1 MKPLLAA
8 VAFLSLAASLF
19 AAEPPATYA
28 AQKAEAEK
36 FFAEKSFLKANEI
49 YRAVNV
55 TNLPPAEQRWVQFRR
70 ADTLWR
76 SEASTQRADQTKF
89 NQARQEL
96 NVLVRDVQ
104 REEEKDRGWVEA
116 QESLGDSH
124 WTPRNQRNWGG
135 AWQHYSQALDWWA
148 GQRAGDESRDRYLG
162 IVWRSAKPPGAEP
175 YYRYGNYGNALPL
188 NILENTLK
196 IAATDNDKA
205 HAHYLLAVSFQ
216 YHGGDWDARAR
227 VPEHFEAAL
236 KPGKGTDWYDDAL
249 YHYAEWMMNQ
259 GRAVPLKDGNW
270 TQEQDYVKALELFR
284 RFVKEFNKGES
295 RYWEQAQSQI
305 RNITQVNLGVG
316 VSHVFLPDS
325 EIQYHLNWRNVKRID
340 LALYPVDLTK
350 DVNLATQ
357 DGNKRPSWLQTIEL
371 AGREKAKAWA
381 HDTKDKGDYRPGNA
395 ALRVDGKLRPGAYVL
410 EAQGGGQS
418 ARDLVLVTDA
428 ALVLKTSGKTALV
441 FVTDALSGKPLAN
454 AKTRLWERWHVG
466 NNKWEARSQ
475 DKSTDKDGLAVF
487 EVTRSVNNNVEIFA
501 AAALGDKQAFSPGN
515 TYSYRD
521 PHESWRIYAFTD
533 RPAYRPKETVQ
544 WKAMVRRYNGS
555 VYATPANETI
565 AFTITGP
572 DGAKVKEGDLKLN
585 EFGTGWASLE
595 LTEQQRLGEYQVQ
608 FRDKGNNTHI
618 GNATLF
624 RLEEYKLPEF
634 KVAVQTPEVDGRKKA
649 FRTGDKVEVNIQ
661 ADYYFGGPVA
671 NATVEVIVHQ
681 DPYHFAW
688 KEPREFG
695 WFYEENEGFNRFGR
709 GRGFR
714 GGGSGQIL
722 KRETLKTDA
731 TGKAMLEFESPKDY
745 GQDFEF
751 RIEARVVDA
760 SRREIT
766 GSGTVRVTRQRYYV
780 HAKPEHNLH
789 QPGDKAT
796 VNFRAQDAN
805 EQPAVIEGLVKVTRE
820 YWEEI
825 WVNPAGKEVKGPELK
840 ALQSDGK
847 FPPAPQVGQ
856 RPWRLK
862 FRGYHSDE
870 ILTRTLKTDAEGKV
884 DLVFTPE
891 REGYYKVTW
900 LTEDAFP
907 NRPPQPIR
915 TETTL
920 WVANNASTELGYR
933 HGGVEIIVDRDTF
946 RSGQKAPV
954 MLVANSNDRYVLFTV
969 EADELISH
977 QVVHLTGTVKLV
989 ELQLSD
995 AHVPNVFLSAAMVA
1009 DKQVHMDTKQV
1020 IVPPTKH
1027 FLTVDVKPDRAQYQ
1041 PREDGTLLVTTRD
1054 HEGKPVAAEV
1064 AVGLVDE
1071 SVYYIQSDYA
1081 GDPRKFF
1088 FGTKRQQRTQTQSTF
1103 NQKSYAKLV
1112 EWEEDGVKMVLEQSD
1127 ALARDDAKKRNWAFE
1142 SDKGGLQELRKAGEM
1157 KDGLEMEQA
1166 AGGFGGNANRMR
1178 GLAMADAPA
1187 MMAPMSAPMGAAK
1200 FAAADARRSDRDE
1213 KGKGEKQA
1221 LGDGGEAE
1229 PNVVVRTDFR
1239 STILWLPDV
1248 KTGAD
1253 GTARVPVKYPDSL
1266 TGWKTTARA
1275 VGSGAQFG
1283 IANTTT
1289 RTKQPLIVRLQA
1301 PRFFSVGDEV
1311 VLSAVVNNNTEAEL
1325 SVKVTLDASGNLA
1338 ILDAAQ
1344 AAPGSARGPRAPV
1357 GGPPTGTP
1365 NSNQKDELAAGR
1377 RQQQA
1382 GGLRSPELTLRVAA
1396 NSEARA
1402 DWKARVVTPGEVR
1415 LKTTAVGGKFSDAM
1429 EKTYLSHEHGIERFL
1444 TKAGKVRGSD
1454 ITVRLDIPAARK
1466 KDTTTLVVQVAPS
1479 LAVTM
1484 LDALPY
1490 LIDYPYG
1497 CTEQTMSRFLPSVV
1511 TAKTL
1516 KDLGLQPEDVMSR
1529 VFGGIEARAGGAAPP
1544 NLGAKKDLSKLN
1556 EMTDAG
1562 LKRLYDFQHG
1572 DGGWGWWKEGTS
1584 DRWMTAYV
1592 VWGLTLA
1599 KQSGVAIKANT
1610 IERGAAYLDKTLV
1623 EEELNFDMQAFMLHS
1638 LAVQRADAKQAGLS
1652 PFQTKAF
1659 DNLWKNREA
1668 LNAYTRALLALSAH
1682 HFGKGAEAK
1691 TLIANLENGVK
1702 RDDRPD
1708 LSVLVAPSTLNPQL
1722 STPVMGTAHWGE
1734 DGVYWRW
1741 SDGGVEATAFALR
1754 ALLAIDP
1761 QNKLIE
1767 PVTNWLLK
1775 GRRGAQWSNTRDTAI
1790 TILALN
1796 DYLRVTKELSP
1807 ELEYEV
1813 TVNGT
1818 SIAKR
1823 KVSGAEVFAAPSRFA
1838 VDTKLIKDGA
1848 NDIRIKRK
1856 GEGPV
1861 YFAVEAKFFSLEEPI
1876 PASGNEIFVKREYF
1890 KLVGRPTLLKGLLY
1904 DKVPLLDGETVKSG
1918 ERIETVLTIEAKNNY
1933 EYLLFEDLKPAGFEA
1948 VAVRSGESL
1957 YARELKSGAVER
1969 KFGLVGQPAT
1979 QPGPKSKGPKS
1990 KVGAAV
1996 AAEAQVAAPMLV
2008 AAAPA
2013 RVGIAPPIG
2022 FLPPRPIGIGE
2033 PDFTGRT
2040 RWVYQ
2045 ELRDR
2050 KVALFLDKLPEGVWQ
2065 LRYEMRAEVPGAFH
2079 ALPVLG
2085 HAMYVPEIRCNGAEL
2100 RVTVV
2105 DAK

>member
-1 MKPLLAA
+1 M
-8 VAFLSLAASLF
+8 
-19 AAEPPATYA
+19 
-28 AQKAEAEK
+28 
-36 FFAEKSFLKANEI
+36 
-49 YRAVNV
+49 
-55 TNLPPAEQRWVQFRR
+55 QFRR

-381 HDTKDKGDYRPGNA
+381 HDTKDKGDYRLGNA

-475 DKSTDKDGLAVF
+475 DKATDKVGLAVF

-521 PHESWRIYAFTD
+521 PHEIWRIYAFTD

-1142 SDKGGLQELRKAGEM
+1142 SDKGGRQELRKAGEM

-1283 IANTTT
+1283 IANATT
-1289 RTKQPLIVRLQA
+1289 RTKQPLI
-1301 PRFFSVGDEV
+1301 
-1311 VLSAVVNNNTEAEL
+1311 
-1325 SVKVTLDASGNLA
+1325 
-1338 ILDAAQ
+1338 
-1344 AAPGSARGPRAPV
+1344 AR
-1357 GGPPTGTP
+1357 
-1365 NSNQKDELAAGR
+1365 
-1377 RQQQA
+1377 
-1382 GGLRSPELTLRVAA
+1382 
-1396 NSEARA
+1396 
-1402 DWKARVVTPGEVR
+1402 
-1415 LKTTAVGGKFSDAM
+1415 
-1429 EKTYLSHEHGIERFL
+1429 
-1444 TKAGKVRGSD
+1444 
-1454 ITVRLDIPAARK
+1454 
-1466 KDTTTLVVQVAPS
+1466 
-1479 LAVTM
+1479 
-1484 LDALPY
+1484 
-1490 LIDYPYG
+1490 
-1497 CTEQTMSRFLPSVV
+1497 
-1511 TAKTL
+1511 
-1516 KDLGLQPEDVMSR
+1516 
-1529 VFGGIEARAGGAAPP
+1529 
-1544 NLGAKKDLSKLN
+1544 
-1556 EMTDAG
+1556 
-1562 LKRLYDFQHG
+1562 
-1572 DGGWGWWKEGTS
+1572 
-1584 DRWMTAYV
+1584 
-1592 VWGLTLA
+1592 
-1599 KQSGVAIKANT
+1599 
-1610 IERGAAYLDKTLV
+1610 
-1623 EEELNFDMQAFMLHS
+1623 
-1638 LAVQRADAKQAGLS
+1638 
-1652 PFQTKAF
+1652 
-1659 DNLWKNREA
+1659 
-1668 LNAYTRALLALSAH
+1668 
-1682 HFGKGAEAK
+1682 
-1691 TLIANLENGVK
+1691 
-1702 RDDRPD
+1702 
-1708 LSVLVAPSTLNPQL
+1708 
-1722 STPVMGTAHWGE
+1722 
-1734 DGVYWRW
+1734 
-1741 SDGGVEATAFALR
+1741 
-1754 ALLAIDP
+1754 
-1761 QNKLIE
+1761 
-1767 PVTNWLLK
+1767 
-1775 GRRGAQWSNTRDTAI
+1775 
-1790 TILALN
+1790 
-1796 DYLRVTKELSP
+1796 
-1807 ELEYEV
+1807 
-1813 TVNGT
+1813 
-1818 SIAKR
+1818 
-1823 KVSGAEVFAAPSRFA
+1823 
-1838 VDTKLIKDGA
+1838 
-1848 NDIRIKRK
+1848 
-1856 GEGPV
+1856 
-1861 YFAVEAKFFSLEEPI
+1861 
-1876 PASGNEIFVKREYF
+1876 
-1890 KLVGRPTLLKGLLY
+1890 
-1904 DKVPLLDGETVKSG
+1904 
-1918 ERIETVLTIEAKNNY
+1918 
-1933 EYLLFEDLKPAGFEA
+1933 LKPA
-1948 VAVRSGESL
+1948 
-1957 YARELKSGAVER
+1957 
-1969 KFGLVGQPAT
+1969 
-1979 QPGPKSKGPKS
+1979 
-1990 KVGAAV
+1990 
-1996 AAEAQVAAPMLV
+1996 
-2008 AAAPA
+2008 
-2013 RVGIAPPIG
+2013 
-2022 FLPPRPIGIGE
+2022 
-2033 PDFTGRT
+2033 
-2040 RWVYQ
+2040 
-2045 ELRDR
+2045 
-2050 KVALFLDKLPEGVWQ
+2050 LFLRG
-2065 LRYEMRAEVPGAFH
+2065 
-2079 ALPVLG
+2079 
-2085 HAMYVPEIRCNGAEL
+2085 
-2100 RVTVV
+2100 
-2105 DAK
+2105 

>member
-28 AQKAEAEK
+28 TQKAEAEK

-76 SEASTQRADQTKF
+76 SEASTQRADNTKF

-270 TQEQDYVKALELFR
+270 RQEQDYVKALALFR
-284 RFVKEFNKGES
+284 RLVAEFQKGET
-295 RYWEQAQSQI
+295 RYWEQAQAQI

-325 EIQYHLNWRNVKRID
+325 EVQYHLNWRNVKRVE

-371 AGREKAKAWA
+371 AGREKAKSWA

-475 DKSTDKDGLAVF
+475 DKATEKDGLAVF
-487 EVTRSVNNNVEIFA
+487 EVTRVANNNVEIFA

-555 VYATPANETI
+555 VYSTPANETI
-565 AFTITGP
+565 AFSITGP
-572 DGAKVKEGDLKLN
+572 DGAKVKEGELKLN

-595 LTEQQRLGEYQVQ
+595 LTEQQRLGEYHVQ
-608 FRDKGNNTHI
+608 FRDKAKATHI

-634 KVAVQTPEVDGRKKA
+634 KVAVQTPELDGRKKA

-681 DPYHFAW
+681 DPYYFAW

-695 WFYEENEGFNRFGR
+695 WFYEENEGRFGR

-789 QPGDKAT
+789 KPGDKAT

-805 EQPAVIEGLVKVTRE
+805 EQPAVIEGIVKVTRE

-847 FPPAPQVGQ
+847 FPPAPQLGQ

-920 WVANNASTELGYR
+920 WVANNATAELGYR
-933 HGGVEIIVDRDTF
+933 HGGVEIIVDKDTF
-946 RSGQKAPV
+946 RTGQKAPV

-995 AHVPNVFLSAAMVA
+995 AHVPNVFLSAAMVV

-1054 HEGKPVAAEV
+1054 HEGRPVAAEV

-1081 GDPRKFF
+1081 GDPRKFY

-1112 EWEEDGVKMVLEQSD
+1112 EWEEDGVKLVLEQSD
-1127 ALARDDAKKRNWAFE
+1127 ALARKDTRRNAEFE
-1142 SDKGGLQELRKAGEM
+1142 SDKSEMQELRKAGAV
-1157 KDGLEMEQA
+1157 META
-1166 AGGFGGNANRMR
+1166 AGFGGANRMR
-1178 GLAMADAPA
+1178 GIAMPMSGSAGAVAMDAMSLAAAPAPVAMAK
-1187 MMAPMSAPMGAAK
+1187 S
-1200 FAAADARRSDRDE
+1200 SLRDE
-1213 KGKGEKQA
+1213 KGKSEKQ
-1221 LGDGGEAE
+1221 LGAPGEEE
-1229 PNVVVRTDFR
+1229 PNVIVRTDFR

-1266 TGWKTTARA
+1266 TGWKATARA

-1283 IANTTT
+1283 IANATT

-1301 PRFFSVGDEV
+1301 PRFFSVGDL
-1311 VLSAVVNNNTEAEL
+1311 VLVSAVFNNNTDQPLVVKNNLEADGL
-1325 SVKVTLDASGNLA
+1325 IISGVGIKDGMVVKGQRAASVTV
-1338 ILDAAQ
+1338 
-1344 AAPGSARGPRAPV
+1344 P
-1357 GGPPTGTP
+1357 
-1365 NSNQKDELAAGR
+1365 
-1377 RQQQA
+1377 
-1382 GGLRSPELTLRVAA
+1382 A
-1396 NSEARA
+1396 N
-1402 DWKARVVTPGEVR
+1402 GEVR
-1415 LKTTAVGGKFSDAM
+1415 EDWAIYVKDPGTARLKVTAISGKYSDAM
-1429 EKTYLSHEHGIERFL
+1429 EKTYPVHEHGIERFL

-1497 CTEQTMSRFLPSVV
+1497 CTEQTMSRFLPAVI

-1544 NLGAKKDLSKLN
+1544 NLGAKKDLAKLT

-1562 LKRLYDFQHG
+1562 LKRLYDFQHA

-1584 DRWMTAYV
+1584 DHWMSAYV

-1610 IERGAAYLDKTLV
+1610 IERGAAFLDKTLV
-1623 EEELNFDMQAFMLHS
+1623 EEELNFDLQAFMLHA

-1652 PFQTKAF
+1652 AFQTKAF

-1668 LNAYTRALLALSAH
+1668 PNAYTRALLALSAH
-1682 HFGKGAEAK
+1682 NFGKAAEAK

-1702 RDDRPD
+1702 RDERPD
-1708 LSVLVAPSTLNPQL
+1708 ASVLIGGQL
-1722 STPVMGTAHWGE
+1722 PANAGVMGTAHWGE
-1734 DGVYWRW
+1734 DGIYWRW

-1790 TILALN
+1790 TVLALN
-1796 DYLRVTKELSP
+1796 DYLRVTKELAP

-1848 NDIRIKRK
+1848 NDIRIRRK

-1861 YFAVEAKFFSLEEPI
+1861 YFAAEAKFFSLEEPI

-1957 YARELKSGAVER
+1957 HARELKSGAVER
-1969 KFGLVGQPAT
+1969 KFGEDGKPAPAV
-1979 QPGPKSKGPKS
+1979 QAGPKS
-1990 KVGAAV
+1990 KVAAAV
-1996 AAEAQVAAPMLV
+1996 AAPAKAAAQVLV

-2013 RVGIAPPIG
+2013 RVGLVPPIG
-2022 FLPPRPIGIGE
+2022 FPASRPIGIGE

-2105 DAK
+2105 DGK